1 MYQNYNNRVKH
12 FIMDMINPD
21 MQITINDDRNY
32 NDEKSNKRFD
42 KEDFVQKSPFIF
54 KGYTNERERILDHI
68 KNNQY
73 LNGINYFNKDEK
85 NQEKNEENNFFKN
98 KFQRN
103 KNKEIS
109 PFSKMNISNQFS
121 SSDKSFNSSQTNKS
135 VTLKK
140 IFPKKFGNKLNLKSI
155 FNSRDN
161 KYRNINS
168 LSKENKSDYYTTN
181 TNKLEYKNYKQ
192 SLSEINPYISKIK
205 HINKRKSIK
214 NEMKLNKNHNLFNS
228 YNNKLHFKA
237 AEEVAENKSNKKNKY
252 SLLLPNLFKRN
263 KLKINNNLFFYDE
276 KEKNK
281 THNIILEDEYYNNL
295 FYKNP
300 LNEQKNKKLYN
311 PNLMEKL
318 SKMAFS
324 DEKSKIFVESEQKKK
339 LDINQTFNKGIKK
352 LNFRDEN
359 EVEIDGQVFEKNTQ
373 FNLITKKVLKLCKV
387 ISNKSKKNRNQLRAG
402 FGKNMMTKGLSVNNF
417 MKKYNLK

>member
-1 MYQNYNNRVKH
+1 M
-12 FIMDMINPD
+12 
-21 MQITINDDRNY
+21 
-32 NDEKSNKRFD
+32 
-42 KEDFVQKSPFIF
+42 
-54 KGYTNERERILDHI
+54 
-68 KNNQY
+68 
-73 LNGINYFNKDEK
+73 
-85 NQEKNEENNFFKN
+85 
-98 KFQRN
+98 
-103 KNKEIS
+103 
-109 PFSKMNISNQFS
+109 
-121 SSDKSFNSSQTNKS
+121 
-135 VTLKK
+135 
-140 IFPKKFGNKLNLKSI
+140 
-155 FNSRDN
+155 
-161 KYRNINS
+161 
-168 LSKENKSDYYTTN
+168 
-181 TNKLEYKNYKQ
+181 
-192 SLSEINPYISKIK
+192 
-205 HINKRKSIK
+205 
-214 NEMKLNKNHNLFNS
+214 
-228 YNNKLHFKA
+228 
-237 AEEVAENKSNKKNKY
+237 
-252 SLLLPNLFKRN
+252 PNLIKRN

-276 KEKNK
+276 KEENK

-373 FNLITKKVLKLCKV
+373 FNLITKKVLKICKV
-387 ISNKSKKNRNQLRAG
+387 ISNKSKKNRNQLRVG